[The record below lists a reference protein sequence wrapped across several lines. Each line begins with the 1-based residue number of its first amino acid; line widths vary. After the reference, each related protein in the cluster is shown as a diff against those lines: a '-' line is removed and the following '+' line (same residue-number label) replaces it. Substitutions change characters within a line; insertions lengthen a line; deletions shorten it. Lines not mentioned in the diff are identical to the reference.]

1 MKRYILVLVI
11 LILSVPLFAQEWSSA
26 QKEVWRNVETYWDLW
41 AKRDV
46 DGFLSYFHDDY
57 SGWFYGASLP
67 STKSSSR
74 KWISDNFKAWE
85 ILVYEVNPAAIKIHG
100 DVAIVHY
107 FYSAMRKNTEG
118 KRIGQSGRWTDIL
131 VKQGDKWILIGDHG
145 GPKEN

>member
-1 MKRYILVLVI
+1 MKRYILVLLI

-26 QKEVWRNVETYWDLW
+26 QKEVWSNVETYWDLW

-46 DGFLSYFHDDY
+46 DGFLSYLHDDY
-57 SGWFYGASLP
+57 SGWFYGAALP

-74 KWISDNFKAWE
+74 KWLSDNFKAWE

-107 FYSAMRKNTEG
+107 FYSAMRKNKEG
-118 KRIGQSGRWTDIL
+118 KRSGQSGRWTDIL
-131 VKQGDKWILIGDHG
+131 LKQGDKWILIGDHG
-145 GPKEN
+145 GSKEN